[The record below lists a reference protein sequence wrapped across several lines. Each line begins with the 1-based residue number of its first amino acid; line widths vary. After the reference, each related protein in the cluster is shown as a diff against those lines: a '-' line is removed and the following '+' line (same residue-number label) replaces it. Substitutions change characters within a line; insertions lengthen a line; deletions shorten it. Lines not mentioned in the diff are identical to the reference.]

1 MVSTSQ
7 SCNELTYANH
17 IQQYLVS
24 SAIIYLILF
33 NLNLYKIK
41 QINIAC
47 DEAEVM
53 HLPKSDSSAVLLRIP
68 MLENHWKITMRSC
81 FLNKFNAHFRGMF

>member
-7 SCNELTYANH
+7 SCNELTDANH

-24 SAIIYLILF
+24 SAIIHPILF

-47 DEAEVM
+47 NGTEVM
-53 HLPKSDSSAVLLRIP
+53 HLPKSDPSAVLLRIP
-68 MLENHWKITMRSC
+68 MDPHWKITMRSC
-81 FLNKFNAHFRGMF
+81 FFNKFNAHFRGMF